1 VRIGELE
8 NLILEAKRKNNNLAN
23 DFLSLEKE
31 YNGLKNKL
39 ADTNTN
45 LNDNLKRLESANSE
59 IDKVI
64 FFFQYFILKIFRFKT
79 RIKSIYL
86 KLNSEI
92 LFQII

>member
-1 VRIGELE
+1 MRIGELE

-59 IDKVI
+59 IDKVT
-64 FFFQYFILKIFRFKT
+64 FFLPI
-79 RIKSIYL
+79 
-86 KLNSEI
+86 LNSKNLSDSRQESRV
-92 LFQII
+92 FT